1 MSTVAVGLR
10 SPEREIFSIGDEL
23 DFDTYD
29 DDRDFEPKKVSR
41 VAKLCSYISLKLKKI
56 KYAQYDDDL

>member
-1 MSTVAVGLR
+1 MSTAAVGLR

-23 DFDTYD
+23 DFDGYD
-29 DDRDFEPKKVSR
+29 DNRDFEPKKVSR
-41 VAKLCSYISLKLKKI
+41 VAKLCSYISLKLKRP